1 MLAIVPLFIG
11 ATELMLIAGIAL
23 LLFGGKKLPEMM
35 RELGQGI
42 REFKKGTLDKCYLFV
57 LVAILL
63 SGCKRET
70 VNVLGIVAERDSIK
84 EASIRQQQ
92 ELDNLNAFVSAVSN
106 GLDSIAM
113 QEGLIRI
120 QNPESPG
127 MTREQMK
134 KSLAE
139 LSDMLARQRIRIAQL
154 EDSLKV
160 KGTGAEGLHK
170 IVEYLNEQLEAKEKV
185 INQLRTEV
193 NNKNTNIA
201 RLESRITTLNENV
214 ERLDKKSQIQQQALV
229 TQSDMMN
236 ECYMKIGT
244 KKQLKQAGIMDRK
257 KLNAG
262 GLTPDKFVRVDI
274 RQLRELPLKS
284 KKPKILTTMPQSS
297 YSIVRNSDGTSLLT
311 IDDPTLFWS
320 SSNYLV
326 ILLD

>member
-1 MLAIVPLFIG
+1 M
-11 ATELMLIAGIAL
+11 
-23 LLFGGKKLPEMM
+23 KK
-35 RELGQGI
+35 I
-42 REFKKGTLDKCYLFV
+42 CYVFA

-63 SGCKRET
+63 SGCKGET
-70 VNVLGIVAERDSIK
+70 VDVSGIVAERDSIK

-92 ELDNLNAFVSAVSN
+92 ELDNLNAFVDIVSN

-113 QEGLIRI
+113 QEGFIRV
-120 QNPESPG
+120 QNPEGPV

-139 LSDMLARQRIRIAQL
+139 LADMLARQRSRIAQL
-154 EDSLKV
+154 EDSLKF

-185 INQLRTEV
+185 IAQLRSEV
-193 NNKNTNIA
+193 NNKNTDIA
-201 RLESRITTLNENV
+201 RLQSRITTLNENV
-214 ERLDKKSQIQQQALV
+214 EKLDKKNQIQQQALV
-229 TQSDMMN
+229 TQSNMIN

-244 KKQLKQAGIMDRK
+244 KKQLKQAGIIDGR

-297 YSIVRNSDGTSLLT
+297 YSIVKNSDGTSLLT
-311 IDDPTLFWS
+311 INDPTLFWS

-326 ILLD
+326 ISLN

>member
-1 MLAIVPLFIG
+1 MKKICNFLA
-11 ATELMLIAGIAL
+11 
-23 LLFGGKKLPEMM
+23 
-35 RELGQGI
+35 
-42 REFKKGTLDKCYLFV
+42 

-63 SGCKRET
+63 SGCKGET
-70 VNVLGIVAERDSIK
+70 VDVSGIVAERDSIK

-92 ELDNLNAFVSAVSN
+92 ELDNLNAFVGIVSN
-106 GLDSIAM
+106 GLDSIAI
-113 QEGLIRI
+113 QEGFIRI
-120 QNPESPG
+120 QDPEGHG

-139 LSDMLARQRIRIAQL
+139 LADMLARQRARIAQL
-154 EDSLKV
+154 EDSLKL

-185 INQLRTEV
+185 IAQLRSEV
-193 NNKNTNIA
+193 NNKNTDIA
-201 RLESRITTLNENV
+201 RLQSRISTLNENV
-214 ERLDKKSQIQQQALV
+214 EKLDKKNQIQQQALV

-244 KKQLKQAGIMDRK
+244 KKQLKQAGIMDGK

-274 RQLRELPLKS
+274 RQLRELTLNS

-311 IDDPTLFWS
+311 INDPTLFWS

-326 ILLD
+326 ISLD

>member
-1 MLAIVPLFIG
+1 M
-11 ATELMLIAGIAL
+11 
-23 LLFGGKKLPEMM
+23 KKN
-35 RELGQGI
+35 
-42 REFKKGTLDKCYLFV
+42 FYLFAIF
-57 LVAILL
+57 AILL
-63 SGCKRET
+63 SGCKGET
-70 VNVLGIVAERDSIK
+70 IDVSGIVAERDSIK

-92 ELDNLNAFVSAVSN
+92 ELDNLNAFVGAISN
-106 GLDSIAM
+106 GLDSIAI
-113 QEGLIRI
+113 QEGFIRA
-120 QNPESPG
+120 QNPEGSG

-139 LSDMLARQRIRIAQL
+139 LADMLARQRARIAQL
-154 EDSLKV
+154 EDSLKL

-170 IVEYLNEQLEAKEKV
+170 IVDYLNEQLEAKEKV
-185 INQLRTEV
+185 IAQLRSEV
-193 NNKNTNIA
+193 NNKNTDIA
-201 RLESRITTLNENV
+201 RLQSRISTLNENV
-214 ERLDKKSQIQQQALV
+214 EKLDKKNQIQQQALV

-244 KKQLKQAGIMDRK
+244 KKQLKQAGIINGK
-257 KLNAG
+257 KLNAS

-274 RQLRELPLKS
+274 RHLRELQLKS

-311 IDDPTLFWS
+311 INDPTTFWS

>member
-1 MLAIVPLFIG
+1 M
-11 ATELMLIAGIAL
+11 
-23 LLFGGKKLPEMM
+23 KK
-35 RELGQGI
+35 I
-42 REFKKGTLDKCYLFV
+42 CYFFA

-63 SGCKRET
+63 SGCKGET
-70 VNVLGIVAERDSIK
+70 VDVSGIVAERDSIK

-92 ELDNLNAFVSAVSN
+92 ELDNLNAFVGIVSN

-113 QEGLIRI
+113 QEGFIRI
-120 QNPESPG
+120 QNPEGPG

-134 KSLAE
+134 NNLAE
-139 LSDMLARQRIRIAQL
+139 LADMLARQRARIAQL
-154 EDSLKV
+154 EDSLKL

-185 INQLRTEV
+185 IAQLRSEV
-193 NNKNTNIA
+193 NNKNTDIA
-201 RLESRITTLNENV
+201 RLQSRITTLNENV
-214 ERLDKKSQIQQQALV
+214 EKLDKKNQIQQQALV

-244 KKQLKQAGIMDRK
+244 KKQLKQAGIMDGK

-274 RQLRELPLKS
+274 RQLRELTLNS

-297 YSIVRNSDGTSLLT
+297 YSIVKNSDGTSLLT
-311 IDDPTLFWS
+311 INDPTLFWS

-326 ILLD
+326 ISLD